1 MVSALQLELVDEP
14 HAPRV
19 LFPNSAITIEKRYF
33 PTTRFARKDL
43 DTSLDIAKSLHL
55 VPPEAPTALRRLA
68 RGDYKQ
74 FAEVHLE
81 SAICS
86 QIVSACREAGPRIL
100 YSITDRGGYIEIY
113 SECFDV
119 ELALVAM
126 LGDIARAIP
135 YEAGY
140 RDGVRFR
147 RALIPTALL
156 RENVIELIE
165 GLTERIST
173 LDIRVRTFHEALNA
187 IASIADIVS
196 EVIVSIPCLNDAF
209 LREVVPILAKLV
221 ERGVYVVFVTRPPH
235 EADISCVTPITRYL
249 LLYIETMSRL
259 EECGVRACYGSITE
273 TSIVIDRS
281 TVITTYESSYVPYA
295 TTVTLNDYLYAQN
308 LALTYLKTC
317 VCSSNLVK
325 EDRR

>member
-1 MVSALQLELVDEP
+1 MISALQLELVDEP
-14 HAPRV
+14 QIPRV
-19 LFPNSAITIEKRYF
+19 LFPNSVITIEKRYF
-33 PTTRFARKDL
+33 PTTRFVRETL
-43 DTSLDIAKSLHL
+43 DIPPNIAKSFHL

-68 RGDYKQ
+68 RGSYKE
-74 FAEVHLE
+74 FAEIHLE
-81 SAICS
+81 STICS
-86 QIVSACREAGPRIL
+86 QIVTACREAGPRIL

-126 LGDIARAIP
+126 LGDIARALL
-135 YEAGY
+135 YETGY
-140 RDGVRFR
+140 RNEVRFR
-147 RALIPTALL
+147 RVLIPSTLL
-156 RENVIELIE
+156 RESSIELIE
-165 GLTERIST
+165 SLAERIPS
-173 LDIRVRTFHEALNA
+173 LDIRVRTLHEAFKA
-187 IASIADIVS
+187 IVGIADIVS
-196 EVIVSIPCLNDAF
+196 EVLVSIPCLNDAF

-235 EADISCVTPITRYL
+235 EADVTCVTPITRYL

-259 EECGVRACYGSITE
+259 GECGVRTCYGSVTE

-308 LALTYLKTC
+308 LTLTHLKTC

>member
-1 MVSALQLELVDEP
+1 MISTLQLELVDEP
-14 HAPRV
+14 HTPRV
-19 LFPNSAITIEKRYF
+19 LFPNSVITIERRYF
-33 PTTRFARKDL
+33 PTTRFVQKNIV
-43 DTSLDIAKSLHL
+43 TSPDIAKSFHL
-55 VPPEAPTALRRLA
+55 VPPEAPAALRRLA

-74 FAEVHLE
+74 FAEIHLE
-81 SAICS
+81 STICS
-86 QIVSACREAGPRIL
+86 QIVTACREAGPRIL
-100 YSITDRGGYIEIY
+100 YSITNRGDYIEIY
-113 SECFDV
+113 SECFNV

-135 YEAGY
+135 YETGY
-140 RDGVRFR
+140 RNGVRFR
-147 RALIPTALL
+147 RALIPTTLL
-156 RENVIELIE
+156 REDIIELIE
-165 GLTERIST
+165 SLTERIPT
-173 LDIRVRTFHEALNA
+173 LDIRVRTLHEAFNA
-187 IASIADIVS
+187 IAGIADIVS
-196 EVIVSIPCLNDAF
+196 EVIVSIPCLNDAL
-209 LREVVPILAKLV
+209 LREVTPILAKLV

-249 LLYIETMSRL
+249 LLYVETMSRL
-259 EECGVRACYGSITE
+259 EECGVRTCYGSVTE

-308 LALTYLKTC
+308 LALTHLKTC